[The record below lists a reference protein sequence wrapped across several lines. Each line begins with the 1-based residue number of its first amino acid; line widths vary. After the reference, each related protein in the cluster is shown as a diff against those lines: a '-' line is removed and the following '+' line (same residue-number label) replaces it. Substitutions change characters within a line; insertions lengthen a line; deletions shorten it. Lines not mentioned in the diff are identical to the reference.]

1 MKLRIASLMLPVA
14 ATVMAPGCGPGDR
27 GVTGPM
33 PSTAVRSTSGNRPSW
48 VSLGTAKTNLLY
60 VSNSNAEVTVYSFFK
75 RKLVAVL
82 TDFTQPMGE
91 CVDANQN
98 VYIADYG
105 AHQIV
110 EYAHGGSKPIKT
122 IDDSPDSPYA
132 CSVDPTTGNL
142 AVANNDGASQ
152 PGNIAIWNG
161 SGQRT
166 TYTDATLFNFEGCAY
181 DDNGNL
187 LVTNGYVQYPYQTYF
202 AWLPKSGSKLIDITL
217 FNLFGS
223 KWGGVEGIQWDGRYF
238 VIDEGYR
245 VFRESLI
252 HGQAYYVG
260 ETAMSYSDEYNY
272 GPYAFYIATPGSQAT
287 QAVEGLTWN
296 GGSGVGYWNYPAG
309 GSGIAQITHAI
320 DKPFGVAISL
330 RRASP

>member
-1 MKLRIASLMLPVA
+1 MKMRIASLALSIT
-14 ATVMAPGCGPGDR
+14 ATLFTGGCVPGSRDSASLMPQSFAQRPMAQK
-27 GVTGPM
+27 
-33 PSTAVRSTSGNRPSW
+33 RPSW
-48 VSLGTAKTNLLY
+48 VSLGAAKTDLLY
-60 VSNSNAEVTVYSFFK
+60 VTNSNAELTVYSYAK
-75 RKLVAVL
+75 RKLLAVL
-82 TDFTQPMGE
+82 TGFTQPMGE

-110 EYAHGGSKPIKT
+110 VYAHGGSKPIKT

-166 TYTDATLFNFEGCAY
+166 TYTDAKLFNFEGCAY
-181 DDNGNL
+181 DNNGTL
-187 LVTNGYVQYPYQTYF
+187 LVTNGYVQYPYQAYF
-202 AWLPKSGSKLIDITL
+202 AWLPKAGSKLIDITL
-217 FNLFGS
+217 FNQFGA
-223 KWGGVEGIQWDGRYF
+223 KWSGVEGIQWDGKYF
-238 VIDEGYR
+238 AIDQGERIYR
-245 VFRESLI
+245 ENLI

-260 ETAMSYSDEYNY
+260 VSELYYSDEYNY
-272 GPYAFYIATPGSQAT
+272 GPYAFYIGTPGSQAT
-287 QAVEGLTWN
+287 QAVEGLYWN
-296 GGSGVGYWNYPAG
+296 GGSAVGYWSYPAG
-309 GSGIAQITHAI
+309 GDGNRQITHAI

-330 RRASP
+330 KKQ